1 MRMYRPQEVA
11 EKLGVCTKTVERW
24 RISGKIKVI
33 KLPGGRHRIPESEVN
48 KILGIETKEEK
59 EIIGYARVSTKNQI
73 RDLEVQIEYIK
84 KHARDK
90 YGKDIEVYSDI
101 ASGLNEK
108 RAGLKK
114 VLKRVENGEIE
125 KVLLSNRERLTRFGF
140 SYLERYFKH
149 FGTEIEVIDS
159 PNKPKSP
166 QEELVRDLISL
177 VASFAGRLYGFRS
190 HKKKEVVNGTKKL
203 LSCEN

>member
-1 MRMYRPQEVA
+1 
-11 EKLGVCTKTVERW
+11 
-24 RISGKIKVI
+24 
-33 KLPGGRHRIPESEVN
+33 
-48 KILGIETKEEK
+48 
-59 EIIGYARVSTKNQI
+59 RVSTKNQSK
-73 RDLEVQIEYIK
+73 DLEVQIEYIK

-90 YGKDIEVYSDI
+90 YRREIEVYSDI

-114 VLKRVENGEIE
+114 VLKRVENEDIE
-125 KVLLSNRERLTRFGF
+125 RVILSNRERITRFGF